1 MLVPVPVLILIS
13 ICGSTT
19 LILLNKKIMSTY
31 HFGFPTFLTT
41 YHFFLTWILLEIM
54 GRMHLFEFAAQVP
67 NHIRWFMGLFGVV
80 SIVAMNFNLKMNSI
94 GFYQLSKLC
103 TIPCMVCYKY
113 FFQNQKTPTNTL
125 MALSVLLVGL
135 CLFTVNDVQFNF
147 VGSLVALLA
156 VVTTTIYQTQTNLLQ
171 KEYQCSGVQLNH
183 AVAMARFMIA
193 LNAAM
198 LLETRGEKNNILLHE
213 FHTREV
219 LMILFTG
226 CLAVM
231 GNTVGF
237 SLIGKAGPITFQVVG
252 HVKTITIFIFGLLM
266 FPPVEEPTEK
276 KVKKIIGL
284 VISMCGVI
292 MYTYFEIMNKRGV
305 PAAQPR
311 ILEEERPSPEKF
323 NVQFDQAS
331 GSDGEEDDEEEAI

>member
-1 MLVPVPVLILIS
+1 MVLVPVLILIS

-31 HFGFPTFLTT
+31 HFGFPTFLTS

-54 GRMHLFEFAAQVP
+54 GRMQLFSFAPQVT
-67 NHIRWFMGLFGVV
+67 NSARWFMGLFGVV

-103 TIPCMVCYKY
+103 TIPCMVVYKY
-113 FFQNQKTPTNTL
+113 FFQNQKTPANTL
-125 MALSVLLVGL
+125 GSLSILLVGL
-135 CLFTVNDVQFNF
+135 TLFTVNDVQFNLL
-147 VGSLVALLA
+147 GSLVALLA

-171 KEYQCSGVQLNH
+171 KRFECSGVQLNH
-183 AVAMARFMIA
+183 AVAMQRFVIA
-193 LNAAM
+193 LVSATVI
-198 LLETRGEKNNILLHE
+198 ETNGEHNILEHKFE
-213 FHTREV
+213 PEEV

-252 HVKTITIFIFGLLM
+252 HVKTMTIFIFGLML
-266 FPPVEEPTEK
+266 FPPVEEPREK
-276 KVKKIIGL
+276 KIKKIFGL
-284 VISMCGVI
+284 CVSMVGVI
-292 MYTYFEIMNKRGV
+292 LYTIFEIKNKEK
-305 PAAQPR
+305 Q
-311 ILEEERPSPEKF
+311 SPPPMKPPVDAPPEDEIDLKEVEF
-323 NVQFDQAS
+323 QEAKSDSNVS
-331 GSDGEEDDEEEAI
+331 EEA